1 VTRAD
6 ERTIDIGGVLP
17 LAIGLG
23 GLAVGTAFGWD
34 SRLVD
39 ALVTPPPIIRAVLV
53 GAGVLVG
60 LWLLRSSIDRL
71 RLSRDRR
78 GSVAVGPGAVG
89 PGVAE
94 PDVAGMV
101 RGIRLTFLAVAAL
114 AAAIGW
120 LLGHPLPL
128 VLALVIGGVDVLET
142 SFLLLVVTFRS
153 DR

>member
-1 VTRAD
+1 VTQAD
-6 ERTIDIGGVLP
+6 ERTIDIGAVLP

-39 ALVTPPPIIRAVLV
+39 ALVTPPPVVRAVLV
-53 GAGVLVG
+53 GVAVLVG
-60 LWLLRSSIDRL
+60 LWLLRSSIARL
-71 RLSRDRR
+71 RLARDLP
-78 GSVAVGPGAVG
+78 GSALIG
-89 PGVAE
+89 

-101 RGIRLTFLAVAAL
+101 RGIRLTFLAVAAF
-114 AAAIGW
+114 AAAVGW
-120 LLGHPLPL
+120 LIGHPLPL

-153 DR
+153 GR

>member
-53 GAGVLVG
+53 GAAVLVG